1 MTPHEGWMGR
11 FVIDC
16 DDYEEDW
23 PPYFERGDSYELS
36 SERPK
41 LKSVSEAAH
50 RAYSMKAQ
58 ERGPLGF
65 HRPR

>member
-1 MTPHEGWMGR
+1 MRPR
-11 FVIDC
+11 LVIAC
-16 DDYEEDW
+16 DDWEDGDY

-36 SERPK
+36 AERPK